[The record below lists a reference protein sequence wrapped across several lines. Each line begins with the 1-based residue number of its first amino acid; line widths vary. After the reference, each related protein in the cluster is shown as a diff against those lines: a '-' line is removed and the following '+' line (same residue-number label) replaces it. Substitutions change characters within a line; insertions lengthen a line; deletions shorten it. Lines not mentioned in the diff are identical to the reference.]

1 MENKRIT
8 TKYKNFTYVNCDE
21 GTQCAVYMKEFT
33 ENKARVNRLLAVR
46 DIENEILDDFL
57 IENGL
62 KISQLCLTLFYRDSA
77 LSSELLTA
85 YELSF
90 KKVKLDF
97 LNKKDFTFKYKKK
110 YENLDFT
117 KIFQEQ
123 KTKTRNMKLRTLI
136 DFEVRKYHT
145 QKGYTSFQEY
155 IKSLFDDIG
164 MYPEGMFE
172 EIKKRMSVQKK
183 RVEDFN
189 EVNEKR
195 KVEYEMYSASFT
207 VSKYEKEKLII
218 PFIEYLKQ
226 RGLTISKLVRY
237 ELMENRFIQYS
248 DLHLD
253 DEDIAKIRKLK
264 YVAPKVET
272 HIDKMEE
279 KINKKERETIVCL
292 IPDRADLREQMKGQF
307 GTFVK
312 LFVFKKY
319 GMYPEIRTKDTSRL
333 FINKKKSRDIK
344 RTIEE
349 LSGGRL

>member
-1 MENKRIT
+1 MENKRII
-8 TKYKNFTYVNCDE
+8 TKYKSFNPTNCDDNSI
-21 GTQCAVYMKEFT
+21 CAVYVKEFT

-46 DIENEILDDFL
+46 EIENEILDDFL

-62 KISQLCLTLFYRDSA
+62 KISQLCLILFYRDGA
-77 LSSELLTA
+77 LSPELLTA

-97 LNKKDFTFKYKKK
+97 LNKKDFTFEYKKK

-123 KTKTRNMKLRTLI
+123 KTKTRNMKLRSLI

-145 QKGYTSFQEY
+145 NKGYTSFQEY
-155 IKSLFDDIG
+155 IKNLFNNLG
-164 MYPEGMFE
+164 MYPAGMFE

-189 EVNEKR
+189 ELNEKR
-195 KVEYEMYSASFT
+195 KLEYDMYSASFT
-207 VSKYEKEKLII
+207 IPKYEKEKLIL
-218 PFIEYLKQ
+218 PFVEHLKQ

-237 ELMENRFIQYS
+237 ELMENRFISYS

-264 YVAPKVET
+264 YDAPKVET
-272 HIDKMEE
+272 NIDKIEE
-279 KINKKERETIVCL
+279 KIDKKERETIVCL
-292 IPDRADLREQMKGQF
+292 IPDRKELREQMKGQF

-312 LFVFKKY
+312 LFAFKKY
-319 GMYPEIRTKDTSRL
+319 GMYPEIRSKDTSRL
-333 FINKKKSRDIK
+333 FINKKKSRDVK
-344 RTIEE
+344 YMIEE